1 MLDRSSVKINMK
13 TYEFKNNVSVNANGE
28 TRKIAFA
35 KDINR
40 CVNSD
45 NVKAIFENMKIKGY
59 KGAELIQ
66 VIPAEVALRNEGN
79 ISLVSLTGETI
90 PLEST
95 HEYFLVLDGQHR
107 VCATALYNQHLEM
120 QGIEETVVIPA
131 VMVELKENETIAEY
145 INEINITKRQW
156 RIDDYV
162 RGAAHA
168 YAENEL
174 LQRYNTLL
182 KRDNNK
188 NGYPLSTL
196 NLIYCSDAKAL
207 SMSDFSK
214 LCAKTQFKGRGGKT
228 PVMPSF
234 NIDRGDKYIALCR
247 EKGFSP
253 ADIAKR
259 YLIRQFNNII
269 VEESYEKAM
278 EVFLAITEKDVKE
291 MKNHRGN
298 LDEEL
303 VYKQITQIRNRIM
316 Q

>member
-1 MLDRSSVKINMK
+1 MNTNNV
-13 TYEFKNNVSVNANGE
+13 KNNVSIFANGA
-28 TRKIAFA
+28 TRKVAFA

-40 CVNSD
+40 YVNSD

-66 VIPAEVALRNEGN
+66 VIPAEIVLRNEGN
-79 ISLVSLTGETI
+79 ISLVSITGEAI
-90 PLEST
+90 PTET
-95 HEYFLVLDGQHR
+95 AHEYFLVLDGQHR
-107 VCATALYNQHLEM
+107 VCATSLYNQHLEM
-120 QGIEETVVIPA
+120 QGIEEMVEVPA
-131 VMVELKENETIAEY
+131 VIVELKEKETVAEY

-182 KRDNNK
+182 KRDDNK
-188 NGYPLSTL
+188 SGYPLSTL

-278 EVFLAITEKDVKE
+278 EVFLAITNDDVKD

-303 VYKQITQIRNRIM
+303 VYNKITQIRNRIVR
-316 Q
+316 